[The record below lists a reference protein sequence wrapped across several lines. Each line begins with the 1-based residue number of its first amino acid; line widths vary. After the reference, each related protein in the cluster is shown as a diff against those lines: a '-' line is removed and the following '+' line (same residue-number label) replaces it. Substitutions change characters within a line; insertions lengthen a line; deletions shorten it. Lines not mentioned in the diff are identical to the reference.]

1 MAVDFLL
8 SLPLFLAYL
17 LGAVLTALIAARR
30 RNASSVLG
38 FLGFFLLV
46 AVQLVLP
53 LITPYALRLHSRG
66 LDLSRATVVSAFAQ
80 LSLNLIS
87 AVAVLCIVGA
97 IALASRN
104 EWRP

>member
-1 MAVDFLL
+1 MAIDFLL

-17 LGAVLTALIAARR
+17 LGAVLTALVAARR
-30 RNASSVLG
+30 KNVGSVLG

-53 LITPYALRLHSRG
+53 LIAPYALRLHSRG
-66 LDLSRATVVSAFAQ
+66 VDVGRVTVISAFAQ

-97 IALASRN
+97 IAWASRN

>member
-1 MAVDFLL
+1 MVIDYLL
-8 SLPLFLAYL
+8 SLPLFLAYV
-17 LGAVLTALIAARR
+17 LGAALTTLMAARR
-30 RNASSVLG
+30 KNISSVLG
-38 FLGFFLLV
+38 ALGFILLV
-46 AVQLVLP
+46 VVQLVMP
-53 LITPYALRLHSRG
+53 LITPYTLRLHSRG
-66 LDLSRATVVSAFAQ
+66 LELGRATVISAFAN

>member
-46 AVQLVLP
+46 AVHLVLP
-53 LITPYALRLHSRG
+53 LISPYALRLHSRG
-66 LDLSRATVVSAFAQ
+66 LDLTRVTVVSAFAQ

-97 IALASRN
+97 IALASRS

>member
-1 MAVDFLL
+1 MVVDFLL
-8 SLPLFLAYL
+8 SLPLFLAYV
-17 LGAVLTALIAARR
+17 LGAVLTALIAARH
-30 RNASSVLG
+30 RNVSSVLG

-53 LITPYALRLHSRG
+53 LITPYALRLNSRG
-66 LDLSRATVVSAFAQ
+66 LDLGRATVISAFAN

>member
-8 SLPLFLAYL
+8 RLPLFLAYA
-17 LGAVLTALIAARR
+17 LGAVLTAVIAARR
-30 RNASSVLG
+30 KNVSSVLG
-38 FLGFFLLV
+38 FLGFFLL
-46 AVQLVLP
+46 AAIQSVLP
-53 LITPYALRLHSRG
+53 LVTPYALRLHSRG
-66 LDLSRATVVSAFAQ
+66 IDVSRITIISAFAQ
-80 LSLNLIS
+80 VSLNLIS

>member
-1 MAVDFLL
+1 MVIDYLL

-30 RNASSVLG
+30 KNISSVLG

-46 AVQLVLP
+46 GVHLVLP

-66 LDLSRATVVSAFAQ
+66 LDLGRATVISAFAS

-97 IALASRN
+97 IALASRH

>member
-8 SLPLFLAYL
+8 SLPLFLAYV
-17 LGAVLTALIAARR
+17 LGAVLTALMAARR
-30 RNASSVLG
+30 KNVSSVLG

-46 AVQLVLP
+46 TVQLVLP

-66 LDLSRATVVSAFAQ
+66 LDLSRATVISAFAS

-97 IALASRN
+97 IAAASRN
-104 EWRP
+104 EWRS

>member
-1 MAVDFLL
+1 MAVEFLL

-17 LGAVLTALIAARR
+17 LGAVLTAIIAARR
-30 RNASSVLG
+30 KNVSSVLG
-38 FLGFFLLV
+38 FMGFFLLV

-53 LITPYALRLHSRG
+53 LFTPYALRLQSRG
-66 LDLSRATVVSAFAQ
+66 LDLSRATVISAFAN

-97 IALASRN
+97 IALASRD

>member
-17 LGAVLTALIAARR
+17 LGAVLTAVIAARR
-30 RNASSVLG
+30 KNVSSVLG

-53 LITPYALRLHSRG
+53 LITPYALRLHGRG
-66 LDLSRATVVSAFAQ
+66 LDLARATVVSAFAN

>member
-1 MAVDFLL
+1 MAFDFLL
-8 SLPLFLAYL
+8 SLPLFLAYV
-17 LGAVLTALIAARR
+17 LGAVLTGIIVARR
-30 RNASSVLG
+30 KNASSALG
-38 FLGFFLLV
+38 FLGFFLLA

-66 LDLSRATVVSAFAQ
+66 LDLSRATVVSAFAS

-97 IALASRN
+97 IALASRR
-104 EWRP
+104 EW